1 VTEAT
6 KFKPKRQKTGGRK
19 PGVRNVV
26 TREFRA
32 TVQLL
37 LDTNAD
43 NVSKWLT
50 MVAKG
55 HADAPADPGKALDL
69 LSKLA
74 EYAAPKLA
82 RTEITG
88 KDGAP
93 IVIQSTPTD
102 DQL

>member
-1 VTEAT
+1 VSQ
-6 KFKPKRQKTGGRK
+6 FKPGRAKTGGRR
-19 PGVRNVV
+19 PGVKNIVS
-26 TREFRA
+26 REFKE

-37 LDTNAD
+37 LDTNAE
-43 NVSKWLT
+43 NVSKWLE

-55 HADAPADPGKALDL
+55 HDKSPPDPGKALDL

-88 KDGAP
+88 KDGGP
-93 IVIQSTPTD
+93 VQVTSTKD
-102 DQL
+102 DVSL

>member
-1 VTEAT
+1 VSEAN
-6 KFKPKRQKTGGRK
+6 KFKPGRAKTGGRK

-26 TREFRA
+26 TREFRT

-55 HADAPADPGKALDL
+55 HGGSPADPGKALDL

-93 IVIQSTPTD
+93 IVIHSTPTD

>member
-1 VTEAT
+1 VSG
-6 KFKPKRQKTGGRK
+6 FKPGRAKTGGRR
-19 PGVRNVV
+19 PGVKNIVS
-26 TREFRA
+26 REFKE

-37 LDTNAD
+37 LDTNVK
-43 NVSKWLT
+43 NVSKWLE

-55 HADAPADPGKALDL
+55 HHKSPPDPGKALDL